1 MRFLLLPALL
11 FAFAAPA
18 QAQIA
23 PVNAAGL
30 TYGHVHLNVTN
41 AEVHKAFWARFFDGR
56 PFQKGSTAGVMF
68 PSLMLLMTEQAPTF
82 GSQGGAMDHFGFKVR
97 DLAAFLAKWRAAGLE
112 VQSEFTGNEG
122 FPNAYV
128 VGPDGVRIELQQD
141 VTLTRDVVGHHI
153 HFVTLEHEA
162 LLGWYLDTF
171 GLERFARGKLLTTAN
186 APGINISFG
195 LARAPTLPSPGR
207 AIDHIGFEFADLE
220 AEVRRLQAKG
230 IAVGPIREIPGA
242 GLKSAFLTDPA
253 GVRVE
258 LTQGL
263 AAY

>member
-1 MRFLLLPALL
+1 MRFLLLSALL
-11 FAFAAPA
+11 FALAAPA
-18 QAQIA
+18 RAQIA
-23 PVNAAGL
+23 PVNANGL
-30 TYGHVHLNVTN
+30 TYGHVQINVTSLD
-41 AEVHKAFWARFFDGR
+41 VHRAFWSRFFDGR
-56 PFQKGSTAGVMF
+56 PFERGPVSGVMF
-68 PSLMLLMTEQAPTF
+68 PNLMLLMTEQPPTF

-141 VTLTRDVVGHHI
+141 ATLTRDVIGHHI
-153 HFVTLEHEA
+153 HFITLEHEA
-162 LLGWYLDTF
+162 LLSWYIDTF

-186 APGINISFG
+186 APGINISYS
-195 LARAPTLPSPGR
+195 LARAPAQPSPGR

-230 IAVGPIREIPGA
+230 IEVEPIRDHPGA
-242 GLKSAFLTDPA
+242 ALKSAFITDPA